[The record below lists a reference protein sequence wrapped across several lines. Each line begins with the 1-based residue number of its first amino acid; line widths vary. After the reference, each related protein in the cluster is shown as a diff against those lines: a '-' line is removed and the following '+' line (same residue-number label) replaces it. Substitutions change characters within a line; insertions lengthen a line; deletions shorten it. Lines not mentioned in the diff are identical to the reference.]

1 MTKKQPSVNGE
12 ILCSGMKLAMEKLN
26 RLQTMLDWDNRIFL
40 SLKKQRPKNS
50 FDLQGGESDYK
61 KHWNVEKYRNS
72 T

>member
-1 MTKKQPSVNGE
+1 
-12 ILCSGMKLAMEKLN
+12 MEKLN

-61 KHWNVEKYRNS
+61 KH
-72 T
+72 